1 MMWSVRYSIELCLFS
16 DYGKKLFG
24 FISAILNNLSHE
36 DGCQMAKFNRCKV
49 CKCGTLTA
57 GRSAACMC
65 RTHWHARHL
74 AFPGD
79 YQHKNPRKRYAR
91 IIRPSEFRTSVV
103 GASWQGPS

>member
-1 MMWSVRYSIELCLFS
+1 M
-16 DYGKKLFG
+16 KLFG
-24 FISAILNNLSHE
+24 FFSAILYNLGLE
-36 DGCQMAKFNRCKV
+36 DGSQKTKFNQDKV

-65 RTHWHARHL
+65 RTHRHARHL

-79 YQHKNPRKRYAR
+79 YRRKNPRKRYAR

-103 GASWQGPS
+103 GASWQGPELLPDALF